1 MNTARVESPTAPL
14 TTPGTAPLFLTA
26 APWCHLVEHLQRLS
40 TLERPCLYIP
50 NPGNAGDALIAAA
63 TWQLFDALALPVR
76 IGRRQDIREGDVV
89 LLGGGG
95 NLVPLYSDMARILEA
110 CLTIGVRETVLLPHT
125 VRGHEALL
133 GRLDE
138 RFHLYCRDAPSVVHV
153 RQAAPRARA
162 YQAPDLALG
171 LSPSA
176 LLARQPR
183 GVAQRIKALLHWAW
197 IHRLGRQLRWHA
209 GSAALH
215 PDAQGL
221 LTVWRSDEEARTAR
235 GMVHHDLSTLYRSD
249 FLDRLEVECVAGRFL
264 SVIARAKEVRTDRL
278 HVAIGAQLMGR
289 RAILKDNVYG
299 KNFAVVRA
307 YPELAPHI
315 ELLEEPPPF
324 GS

>member
-1 MNTARVESPTAPL
+1 MTAP
-14 TTPGTAPLFLTA
+14 
-26 APWCHLVEHLQRLS
+26 PWGGLVEHLRRLG
-40 TLERPCLYIP
+40 TLGRPCLYIP

-63 TWQLFDALALPVR
+63 TWQLFEALALPVR
-76 IGRRQDIREGDVV
+76 SGGWQDVRAGDVV

-95 NLVPLYSDMARILEA
+95 NLVPLYGDMAYALEA
-110 CLTIGVRETVLLPHT
+110 CLTIGVREAVLLPHT

-138 RFHLYCRDAPSVVHV
+138 RFHLYCRDAPSLAHV
-153 RQAAPRARA
+153 RQAAPRACA
-162 YQAPDLALG
+162 HQAADLALG
-171 LSPSA
+171 LSPTA

-197 IHRLGRQLRWHA
+197 IHRLGRQQRWHA

-221 LTVWRSDEEARTAR
+221 LTVWRSDGEARTAR
-235 GMVHHDLSTLYRSD
+235 GMVRHDLSTLYRSD
-249 FLDRLEVECVAGRFL
+249 FRDRREVEWVAGRFL
-264 SVIARAKEVRTDRL
+264 SVIARAEEVRTDRL

-289 RAILKDNVYG
+289 RAILKDNAYG

-307 YPELAPHI
+307 YPELAPRI
-315 ELLEEPPPF
+315 ELLEEQPPS